1 MPTTQPRGRLPYA
14 VVRLEVQP
22 ALPAGRTEV
31 RKLRPRGLGASAYRL
46 TLVSGSSYGLVP
58 DKDHCSAGA

>member
-14 VVRLEVQP
+14 VVHLEVQP
-22 ALPAGRTEV
+22 GLLAGRTEV
-31 RKLRPRGLGASAYRL
+31 PELRPRGLGASAYRL

-58 DKDHCSAGA
+58 DTDYCSAGA